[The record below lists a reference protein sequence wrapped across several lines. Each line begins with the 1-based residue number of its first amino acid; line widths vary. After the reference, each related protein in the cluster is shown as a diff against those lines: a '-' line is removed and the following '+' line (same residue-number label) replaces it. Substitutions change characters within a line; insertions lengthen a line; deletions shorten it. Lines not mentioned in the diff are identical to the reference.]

1 MKPQLPPDPG
11 APKVPPPMTPETPIT
26 IPNTPQP
33 SPPPSP
39 GTKSPVARI
48 VMFCVLTVFGLSLSS
63 GVHAQSVRYTGD
75 EPTYVMI
82 NDSAVGS
89 LTLENSQRLRLE
101 AVELRHEV
109 RREDLLAQRNDLEEA
124 EFRARMNSL
133 SSQRVDEVKAILTPE
148 QFERWSAMGGG
159 REGFADDAALKKD
172 PTRP

>member
-11 APKVPPPMTPETPIT
+11 TPKVPPPVTPVTPPT
-26 IPNTPQP
+26 VPTTPQP
-33 SPPPSP
+33 SPPPTP
-39 GTKSPVARI
+39 GTKSPVARL
-48 VMFCVLTVFGLSLSS
+48 VVFCLLVAIGLSLSS
-63 GVHAQSVRYTGD
+63 EVQAQSVRYKGD

-89 LTLENSQRLRLE
+89 LTLENSQRIRLE

-159 REGFADDAALKKD
+159 REGFVGDASLKKD